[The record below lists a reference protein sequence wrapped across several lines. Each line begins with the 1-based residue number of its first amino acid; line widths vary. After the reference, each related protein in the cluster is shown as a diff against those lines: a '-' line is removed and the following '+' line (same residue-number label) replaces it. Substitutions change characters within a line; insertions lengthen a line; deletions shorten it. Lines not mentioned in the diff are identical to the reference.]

1 MHDELIAAAGI
12 LTLTSPVP
20 ALPVSF
26 FLVEVSLEKV
36 ISESDPNLTLLPLV
50 SMLEPLNSKVSDWRR
65 TYYTIS
71 FVCLNTYW
79 EYNSLSATLVMFLIK
94 STEPHM
100 SSSSLRKSWP
110 SDGWIAPPILVSPLS
125 WVLSLI
131 VAWISSRVEGQGIP
145 ELPLD

>member
-1 MHDELIAAAGI
+1 VHDELIAAAGI

-71 FVCLNTYW
+71 FVCLNTY
-79 EYNSLSATLVMFLIK
+79 
-94 STEPHM
+94 
-100 SSSSLRKSWP
+100 
-110 SDGWIAPPILVSPLS
+110 
-125 WVLSLI
+125 
-131 VAWISSRVEGQGIP
+131 
-145 ELPLD
+145 